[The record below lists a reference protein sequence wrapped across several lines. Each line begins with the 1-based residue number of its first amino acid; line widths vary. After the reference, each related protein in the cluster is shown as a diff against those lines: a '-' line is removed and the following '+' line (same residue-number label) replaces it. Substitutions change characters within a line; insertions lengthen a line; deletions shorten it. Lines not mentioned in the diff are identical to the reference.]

1 MNTADKTNS
10 ILKRIAENKQ
20 TEADIQYLRKL
31 LTSDDSQSL
40 KQLGKYNVNIGRGKN
55 IHIGDKV
62 YYQNNDEAVQ
72 ALIKVIRDSQDKSR
86 EFEYF
91 RTIEACNNRQAI
103 EQYFEKV
110 LQKLRQQGCLE
121 IRQNVLNAGILFNYI
136 ARIKDFEAGFGMR
149 GEAFFMFS
157 EFSSLQIT
165 TLQQF
170 SAQSMVWARE
180 TVSPDAAGQAL
191 FNFRMPTHICF
202 AIALVDELDLK
213 TREAIQQTNP
223 FDLRVDMLWYEIPVV
238 YELNHH
244 QLCFYNKPT
253 SIWEQFKG
261 EIVWKQLREVIQQIL
276 SG

>member
-20 TEADIQYLRKL
+20 TEADIQYLRQL
-31 LTSDDSQSL
+31 VTSDDSQSL
-40 KQLGKYNVNIGRGKN
+40 KQLSKYNVSIGKDKD

-62 YYQNNDEAVQ
+62 YYQNNDEAIQ
-72 ALIKVIRDSQDKSR
+72 ALIQVIRASQDKNS
-86 EFEYF
+86 EVEYF

-121 IRQNVLNAGILFNYI
+121 IRQNVLNTGILFNYI
-136 ARIKDFEAGFGMR
+136 ARVKDFKAGFRMR
-149 GEAFFMFS
+149 SEAFFMFS
-157 EFSSLQIT
+157 EFTSLKIT

-170 SAQSMVWARE
+170 SAQSMVCARE
-180 TVSPDAAGQAL
+180 AVSLDAAGQAF
-191 FNFRMPTHICF
+191 FNFRVPTHFCF
-202 AIALVDELDLK
+202 AIALVDELDTETK
-213 TREAIQQTNP
+213 KAIQTTNP

-238 YELNHH
+238 YELSQQ
-244 QLCFYNKPT
+244 QLHFYKPR

-261 EIVWKQLREVIQQIL
+261 EIVWQQLRGVIQQIL

>member
-20 TEADIQYLRKL
+20 TEADIQYLRQL

-40 KQLGKYNVNIGRGKN
+40 KQLGKYNVSIGKGKD

-62 YYQNNDEAVQ
+62 YYQNNDEAIQV
-72 ALIKVIRDSQDKSR
+72 LIQVIRASQEKHS
-86 EFEYF
+86 EAEYF

-121 IRQNVLNAGILFNYI
+121 IRQNVLNTGILFNYI
-136 ARIKDFEAGFGMR
+136 ARIKDFKAGFRMR
-149 GEAFFMFS
+149 SEALFMFS
-157 EFSSLQIT
+157 EFASLRIT

-180 TVSPDAAGQAL
+180 EISPGTPRQGF
-191 FNFRMPTHICF
+191 FNFRVPTHFCF
-202 AIALVDELDLK
+202 AIALVDELDMETK
-213 TREAIQQTNP
+213 KAIQTTNP
-223 FDLRVDMLWYEIPVV
+223 FDFRVDMLWYEIPVV
-238 YELNHH
+238 YELNQQ
-244 QLCFYNKPT
+244 QLYFYKPR

-261 EIVWKQLREVIQQIL
+261 EIVWKKLQGVIEQIL

>member
-20 TEADIQYLRKL
+20 TEADVQYLRKL
-31 LTSDDSQSL
+31 LISDDSESL
-40 KQLGKYNVNIGRGKN
+40 KQLGKYNINIGTGKD

-62 YYQNNDEAVQ
+62 YYQNNDEAIQ
-72 ALIKVIRDSQDKSR
+72 ALIQVIRASQYKNS
-86 EFEYF
+86 EVEYF
-91 RTIEACNNRQAI
+91 RTIEACTNRQAI
-103 EQYFEKV
+103 EKYFENV
-110 LQKLRQQGCLE
+110 LQKLRQRGCLE

-136 ARIKDFEAGFGMR
+136 ARFKDFEPGFGMR

-157 EFSSLQIT
+157 EFATLQMT

-170 SAQSMVWARE
+170 SAQSMVWARAG
-180 TVSPDAAGQAL
+180 VSPDTAGQAL
-191 FNFRMPTHICF
+191 FNFRFPTHFCF
-202 AIALVDELDLK
+202 AIALVDELDPK
-213 TREAIQQTNP
+213 TRQAIQTTNP

-238 YELNHH
+238 YELNQQ

-261 EIVWKQLREVIQQIL
+261 EIVWKQLREIIQQIL